1 MKSRRNLLLAA
12 GLSLITFNAFAQ
24 LSSANVVRIIVP
36 FPAGGPTDVLARVV
50 APKLGEGLQQTVIV
64 ENKAGATGA
73 IGAQYVA
80 NAEANGMTIMLGTS
94 SVMTT
99 SPLLAPSHPFDPVKD
114 FVPVGTIA
122 VDENILVVN
131 PSLPVKSVPE
141 LLAYAKENPNS
152 LNYST
157 SGVGS
162 SYHLGTEMF
171 QSRAGIKLTHVP
183 YKGTSPAMQDLAA
196 GHVQV
201 MFAAVSTASPYIK
214 SGKMRPL
221 GIASLKRH
229 PDFPNLAPVAESA
242 NLPGFEFA
250 TWMGLF
256 LPAKTPKAIV
266 ERTRA
271 ALTSAMKSPEVRE
284 KIIKLGMQP
293 ISHTEKE
300 IVAMTEKDLAQWAK
314 VIKNAGIKPE

>member
-1 MKSRRNLLLAA
+1 MNIKKSLLTL
-12 GLSLITFNAFAQ
+12 GLSLVTLGAAAQ
-24 LSSANVVRIIVP
+24 SGNIVRIVVP

-50 APKLGEGLQQTVIV
+50 APKLSEALKQTVVV

-73 IGAQYVA
+73 IGAQFVA
-80 NAEANGMTIMLGTS
+80 RSEPNGMTIMLGTS

-99 SPLLAPSHPFDPVKD
+99 SPLLAPSHPFDPLKD

-122 VDENILVVN
+122 VDENVVVVH
-131 PSLPVKSVPE
+131 PSLGIKSMPE
-141 LLAYAKENPNS
+141 LIAYAKANPGK

-162 SYHLGTEMF
+162 SYHLGTELF
-171 QSRAGIKLTHVP
+171 QSRAGIKMTHVP
-183 YKGTSPAMQDLAA
+183 YKGTSLAIQDLVA

-201 MFAAVSTASPYIK
+201 TITAISTASPYIQA
-214 SGKMRPL
+214 GKMDAL
-221 GIASLKRH
+221 GVASLKRH
-229 PDFPNLAPVAESA
+229 PAFPQLAPVAESA

-256 LPAKTPKAIV
+256 LPSTTPKPIV

-271 ALTSAMKSPEVRE
+271 ALALAMKSPEVRE
-284 KIIKLGMQP
+284 KIAKLGMQP
-293 ISHTEKE
+293 ISRSPKE
-300 IVAMTEKDLAQWAK
+300 IVSTIEKDLVQWAK
-314 VIKNAGIKPE
+314 VIQDANIKPE

>member
-1 MKSRRNLLLAA
+1 MSFKKSLLIV
-12 GLSLITFNAFAQ
+12 GISLMVFNATAQ
-24 LSSANVVRIIVP
+24 TANIVRIIVP

-50 APKLGEGLQQTVIV
+50 APKLAEGLQQTVIV

-80 NAEANGMTIMLGTS
+80 KSEPNGLTIMLGTS

-122 VDENILVVN
+122 VDENVLVVN
-131 PSLPVKSVPE
+131 PSTPIKSVQE
-141 LLAYAKENPNS
+141 LLAYAKDNPGK

-171 QSRAGIKLTHVP
+171 QSRAGIDLAHVP
-183 YKGTSPAMQDLAA
+183 YKGTNPAVQDLVA
-196 GHVQV
+196 GHVQL
-201 MFAAVSTASPYIK
+201 MFTAISTAAPYIK
-214 SGKMRPL
+214 AGKMRAL
-221 GIASLKRH
+221 GVASLKRH
-229 PDFPNLAPVAESA
+229 PDFPDLAPVAESA
-242 NLPGFEFA
+242 KLPGFQFA

-256 LPAKTPKAIV
+256 MPAKTPRPVV

-271 ALTSAMKSPEVRE
+271 ALAFAMKSADVQER
-284 KIIKLGMQP
+284 IAKLGMQP
-293 ISHTEKE
+293 ISFAEKA
-300 IVAMTEKDLAQWAK
+300 IVQMVERDLAQWAK
-314 VIKNAGIKPE
+314 VIKDADIKAE